1 MIVDWTP
8 STQRNLLHALK
19 ASGFAD
25 CEPAFRRNAF
35 AEPLN
40 ACRFAPLATD
50 LKIVTRLRSAALA
63 LNRGMNSDTNPRA
76 NVPLGRIVSGGSLIL
91 PATSTAIAPK
101 T

>member
-1 MIVDWTP
+1 MIAGWTL
-8 STQRNLLHALK
+8 STQRKLLHVLK

-25 CEPAFRRNAF
+25 CELALRRNAF

-40 ACRFAPLATD
+40 ACHFAQLATD
-50 LKIVTRLRSAALA
+50 LKIVTRQRSAVLA
-63 LNRGMNSDTNPRA
+63 LNQGTNSDTNPRA
-76 NVPLGRIVSGGSLIL
+76 NVPLGPIVSGGSPIS